1 MMMMMTRARQ
11 AAQVEEARSAASARV
26 FACGPFVALLLAKL
40 DAYALARFSAVNK
53 AARDE
58 VRANVDAQKLLEEF
72 EEELEEKWYAMHAAD
87 SCPWGWCKGNL
98 HLHNNVL
105 CIPSKGTYGISWAF
119 TMSRR
124 MLIDQHGVDIW
135 IRDELGQEVVNF
147 NELSATPTRTIQP
160 TDRYFDD
167 ELEMMRE
174 DDEDDHHLLFRAY
187 NDDESSEDE
196 ESSEDDDDD
205 EDNDE

>member
-1 MMMMMTRARQ
+1 MFRLCSASWPPRAAVMMRMTRARQ
-11 AAQVEEARSAASARV
+11 AAQEEEARSAASARV

-72 EEELEEKWYAMHAAD
+72 EEELEEKWDAMHAAE

-105 CIPSKGTYGISWAF
+105 CMPSKGTYGISWAF
-119 TMSRR
+119 NMSRR

-135 IRDELGQEVVNF
+135 IRRRRGVRAMPGGEGECKRGSREGWTDGEVVMTS
-147 NELSATPTRTIQP
+147 LR
-160 TDRYFDD
+160 
-167 ELEMMRE
+167 
-174 DDEDDHHLLFRAY
+174 LLI
-187 NDDESSEDE
+187 
-196 ESSEDDDDD
+196 
-205 EDNDE
+205 